1 MKEKI
6 TFVSPLLALV
16 LVGAYTFLPD
26 AVIYLPIF
34 SHILNF
40 EFYLLTIAC
49 YLVIVI
55 PALILLYQ
63 IGRWQQINAKNFRWS
78 YLAYA
83 LLTCLMLYAWNFAS
97 AFFLPP
103 TQNASSYNQ
112 TASSFTGAT
121 IFLMRFLYPVI
132 LAPIFEEVIYRGLV
146 MTALEKGKT
155 WGLDVLGSSALFV
168 TLHLVGYT
176 WSWVDFIFYF
186 VGGLLFDLLFK
197 VTKSIYWTSG
207 THMAY
212 NGVMQILMLL

>member
-6 TFVSPLLALV
+6 TLFYPLPALV
-16 LVGAYTFLPD
+16 LVCAYTFLPD

-34 SHILNF
+34 SHISDF
-40 EFYLLTIAC
+40 AFYLLTIVC
-49 YLVIVI
+49 YIVIVI

-63 IGRWQQINAKNFRWS
+63 TGRWQQINVKNIRWS
-78 YLAYA
+78 YIAYA
-83 LLTCLMLYAWNFAS
+83 LLTCLMLYAWNIVS
-97 AFFLPP
+97 VFFLPP
-103 TQNASSYNQ
+103 TQNSSSYHQ

-146 MTALEKGKT
+146 MTALDKVKA
-155 WGLDVLGSSALFV
+155 WGLDVLGSSALFA

-176 WSWVDFIFYF
+176 WSWGDFIFYF
-186 VGGLLFDLLFK
+186 VGSLLFAFLFK

-207 THMAY
+207 THMVY
-212 NGVMQILMLL
+212 NGFMQVLMLL